1 MNIEL
6 IDMILQKEI
15 STSSLK
21 FNFPKPKTPNLNTN
35 ANKTMITSSEL
46 VKTTF
51 DYKKQKIEAAENE
64 FIDFLSLDT
73 EDVSLWSLKN

>member
-1 MNIEL
+1 
-6 IDMILQKEI
+6 
-15 STSSLK
+15 
-21 FNFPKPKTPNLNTN
+21 
-35 ANKTMITSSEL
+35 

-51 DYKKQKIEAAENE
+51 DFKKQKIEAAENE

>member
-15 STSSLK
+15 SVTSPMK
-21 FNFPKPKTPNLNTN
+21 FNFPKPKTPNLNKN

-46 VKTTF
+46 VK
-51 DYKKQKIEAAENE
+51 
-64 FIDFLSLDT
+64 
-73 EDVSLWSLKN
+73 